1 MSEGKKANTEFIRTM
16 RKMFRNPSAILGF
29 ALLIFFIIVAIFA
42 PLIAEPTFFDENGN
56 PVVYYDENGKVIKPN
71 PYQIPYNDKIPSQPD
86 RPSPDH
92 PFGTIEKR
100 DIFYG
105 VVWGTRTAFFIGLTV
120 TIISTLVGIL
130 IGSISGYYGG
140 WIDEVL
146 MRITDVFMSIP
157 FLLAAMV
164 LTTIL
169 GNGIDKVMIAMTV
182 FGWMGA
188 ARLIRANILQV
199 KEEQYILASKAL
211 GIKDY
216 FIIMRH
222 VLPNTIFP
230 VLIQASMRMGSLVIT
245 AAGLSYLGLG
255 APLGYADWGS
265 MLNYTRN
272 WILGASGSTFSYW
285 YAVFYPGMAMVLF
298 VLAWNLVGDALRDV
312 FDPRLK

>member
-1 MSEGKKANTEFIRTM
+1 M
-16 RKMFRNPSAILGF
+16 RKIFRNPSAVLGF
-29 ALLIFFIIVAIFA
+29 VLLIFFIIIAIFA
-42 PLIAEPTFFDENGN
+42 PLIAKPINPMMLDDDGN
-56 PVVYYDENGKVIKPN
+56 YMKLDN
-71 PYQIPYNDKIPSQPD
+71 PYIMPIITWSSEPVPPSAE
-86 RPSPDH
+86 H
-92 PFGTIEKR
+92 PFGMIQGR

-120 TIISTLVGIL
+120 TIISTLFGIL

-140 WIDEVL
+140 WIDEIL

-169 GNGIDKVMIAMTV
+169 GNGIDKIMIAMTV

-199 KEEQYILASKAL
+199 KEEQFILAARAL
-211 GIKDY
+211 GVKDY
-216 FIIMRH
+216 FIIMKH

-230 VLIQASMRMGSLVIT
+230 VIIQASMRMGSLVIT
-245 AAGLSYLGLG
+245 AAGLSFLGLG

-265 MLNYTRN
+265 MLNFTRN
-272 WILGASGSTFSYW
+272 WILGSSGSTFSYW

>member
-1 MSEGKKANTEFIRTM
+1 MSEGKKANTEFRRTM

-42 PLIAEPTFFDENGN
+42 PLIAEPINPMMLDDDGN
-56 PVVYYDENGKVIKPN
+56 PMRLDN
-71 PYQIPYNDKIPSQPD
+71 PYVMPIITWSSEPVPPSA
-86 RPSPDH
+86 DH
-92 PFGTIEKR
+92 PFGMIQGR

-120 TIISTLVGIL
+120 TIISTLFGIL

-169 GNGIDKVMIAMTV
+169 GNGIDKVMIAMIV

-245 AAGLSYLGLG
+245 AAGLSFLGLG

-265 MLNYTRN
+265 MLNFTRN

>member
-1 MSEGKKANTEFIRTM
+1 MNEEKKQSSEFKRTM
-16 RKMFRNPSAILGF
+16 RKIFRNPSAVLGF
-29 ALLIFFIIVAIFA
+29 VLLIFFIIIAIFA
-42 PLIAEPTFFDENGN
+42 PLIAKPINPMMLDDDGN
-56 PVVYYDENGKVIKPN
+56 YMKLDN
-71 PYQIPYNDKIPSQPD
+71 PYIMPRITWSSEPVPPSAE
-86 RPSPDH
+86 H
-92 PFGTIEKR
+92 PFGMIQGR

-120 TIISTLVGIL
+120 TIISTLFGIL

-140 WIDEVL
+140 WIDEIL

-169 GNGIDKVMIAMTV
+169 GNGIDKIMIAMTV

-199 KEEQYILASKAL
+199 KEEQFILAARAL
-211 GIKDY
+211 GVKDY
-216 FIIMRH
+216 FIIMKH

-230 VLIQASMRMGSLVIT
+230 VIIQASMRMGSLVIT
-245 AAGLSYLGLG
+245 AAGLSFLGLG

-265 MLNYTRN
+265 MLNFTRN
-272 WILGASGSTFSYW
+272 WILGSSGSTFSYW

>member
-1 MSEGKKANTEFIRTM
+1 M
-16 RKMFRNPSAILGF
+16 RKIFRNPSAVLGF
-29 ALLIFFIIVAIFA
+29 VLLIFFIIIAIFA
-42 PLIAEPTFFDENGN
+42 PLIAKPINPMMLDDDGN
-56 PVVYYDENGKVIKPN
+56 YMKLDN
-71 PYQIPYNDKIPSQPD
+71 PYIMPRITWSSEPVPPSAE
-86 RPSPDH
+86 H
-92 PFGTIEKR
+92 PFGMIQGR

-120 TIISTLVGIL
+120 TIISTLFGIL

-140 WIDEVL
+140 WIDEIL

-169 GNGIDKVMIAMTV
+169 GNGIDKIMIAMTV

-199 KEEQYILASKAL
+199 KEEQFILAARAL
-211 GIKDY
+211 GVKDY
-216 FIIMRH
+216 FIIMKH

-230 VLIQASMRMGSLVIT
+230 VIIQASMRMGSLVIT
-245 AAGLSYLGLG
+245 AAGLSFLGLG

-265 MLNYTRN
+265 MLNFTRN
-272 WILGASGSTFSYW
+272 WILGSSGSTFSYW

>member
-1 MSEGKKANTEFIRTM
+1 MSEGVTTTKMNTEFRRVL
-16 RKMFRNPSAILGF
+16 RKIFRNPSAVLGF
-29 ALLIFFIIVAIFA
+29 SLLIFFILVAIFA
-42 PLIAEPTFFDENGN
+42 PVIAKPLNPMMPDE
-56 PVVYYDENGKVIKPN
+56 EGKPMKLDN
-71 PYQIPYNDKIPSQPD
+71 PYIMPIITWSSEPVPPS
-86 RPSPDH
+86 REH
-92 PFGTIEKR
+92 PFGMIQGR

-105 VVWGTRTAFFIGLTV
+105 VVWGTKTAFYIGLTV
-120 TIISTLVGIL
+120 TILSTIFGII
-130 IGSISGYYGG
+130 IGSIAGYYGG
-140 WIDEVL
+140 WIDEIL
-146 MRITDVFMSIP
+146 MRITDTFMSIP

-169 GNGIDKVMIAMTV
+169 GNGLDKVMIAMTV

-199 KEEQYILASKAL
+199 KEEQFVLAAKAL
-211 GIKDY
+211 GVKDF
-216 FIIMRH
+216 FIIIRH
-222 VLPNTIFP
+222 ILPNTIFP

-245 AAGLSYLGLG
+245 AAGLSFLGLG

-265 MLNYTRN
+265 MLNFTRN
-272 WILGASGSTFSYW
+272 WILGTSGSAFTYW

>member
-1 MSEGKKANTEFIRTM
+1 MSEERKMNTEFRRIM
-16 RKMFRNPSAILGF
+16 RKIFRNPSAVLGF
-29 ALLIFFIIVAIFA
+29 ALLIFFVIVAIFA
-42 PLIAEPTFFDENGN
+42 PLIADPVNPMMLDDNGN
-56 PVVYYDENGKVIKPN
+56 PMKLDN
-71 PYQIPYNDKIPSQPD
+71 PYVMPIITWSSAPVPPSA
-86 RPSPDH
+86 DH
-92 PFGTIEKR
+92 PFGMIQGR

-120 TIISTLVGIL
+120 TIISTLFGII

-146 MRITDVFMSIP
+146 MRITDIFMSIP
-157 FLLAAMV
+157 ILLAAMV

-211 GIKDY
+211 GVKDY

-245 AAGLSYLGLG
+245 AAGLSFLGLG

-265 MLNYTRN
+265 MLNFTRN

>member
-1 MSEGKKANTEFIRTM
+1 MSEGVTTTKMNTEFRRVL
-16 RKMFRNPSAILGF
+16 RKIFRNPSAILGF
-29 ALLIFFIIVAIFA
+29 SLLIFFILVAIFA
-42 PLIAEPTFFDENGN
+42 PVIAKPLNPMMLDE
-56 PVVYYDENGKVIKPN
+56 EGKPMKLDN
-71 PYQIPYNDKIPSQPD
+71 PYIMPIITWSSEPVPPS
-86 RPSPDH
+86 REH
-92 PFGTIEKR
+92 PFGMIQGR

-105 VVWGTRTAFFIGLTV
+105 VVWGTRTAFYIGLTV
-120 TIISTLVGIL
+120 TILSTIFGII
-130 IGSISGYYGG
+130 IGSIAGYYGG
-140 WIDEVL
+140 WIDEIL
-146 MRITDVFMSIP
+146 MRITDTFMSIP

-169 GNGIDKVMIAMTV
+169 GNGLDKVMIAMTV

-199 KEEQYILASKAL
+199 KEEQFVLAAKAL
-211 GIKDY
+211 GVKDF
-216 FIIMRH
+216 FIMIRH
-222 VLPNTIFP
+222 ILPNTIFP

-245 AAGLSYLGLG
+245 AAGLSFLGLG

-265 MLNYTRN
+265 MLNFTRN
-272 WILGASGSTFSYW
+272 WILGTSGSAFTYW

>member
-1 MSEGKKANTEFIRTM
+1 MSEERKMNTEFRRTM
-16 RKMFRNPSAILGF
+16 RKIFRNPSAVLGF
-29 ALLIFFIIVAIFA
+29 VLLIFFMIVAIFA
-42 PLIAEPTFFDENGN
+42 PLIADPVNPMMLDDNGN
-56 PVVYYDENGKVIKPN
+56 PMKLDN
-71 PYQIPYNDKIPSQPD
+71 PYVMPIITWSSAPVPPSA
-86 RPSPDH
+86 DH
-92 PFGTIEKR
+92 PFGMIQGR

-120 TIISTLVGIL
+120 TIISTLFGII

-146 MRITDVFMSIP
+146 MRITDIFMSIP

-211 GIKDY
+211 GVKDY

-245 AAGLSYLGLG
+245 AAGLSFLGLG

-265 MLNYTRN
+265 MLNFTRN

>member
-1 MSEGKKANTEFIRTM
+1 MSEGKKANTEFRRTM

-42 PLIAEPTFFDENGN
+42 PLIAEPINPMMLDDDGN
-56 PVVYYDENGKVIKPN
+56 PMRLDN
-71 PYQIPYNDKIPSQPD
+71 PYVMPIITWSSEPVPPSA
-86 RPSPDH
+86 DH
-92 PFGTIEKR
+92 PFGMIQGR

-120 TIISTLVGIL
+120 TIISTLFGIL

-169 GNGIDKVMIAMTV
+169 GNGIDKIMIAMTV

-245 AAGLSYLGLG
+245 AAGLSFLGLG

-265 MLNYTRN
+265 MLNFTRN
-272 WILGASGSTFSYW
+272 WILGSSGSTFSYW

>member
-1 MSEGKKANTEFIRTM
+1 MSETKKQSTEFKRVA
-16 RKMFRNPSAILGF
+16 RKIFRNPSAVLGF
-29 ALLIFFIIVAIFA
+29 SLLIFFILVSIFA
-42 PLIAEPTFFDENGN
+42 PWIAKPVNPMMLDDNGN
-56 PVVYYDENGKVIKPN
+56 PTKLDD
-71 PYQIPYNDKIPSQPD
+71 PYIMPIITWSSEPVPPSAE
-86 RPSPDH
+86 H
-92 PFGTIEKR
+92 PFGMIQGR

-120 TIISTLVGIL
+120 TIISTIFGII
-130 IGSISGYYGG
+130 IGAISGYYGG
-140 WIDEVL
+140 WIDEIL

-169 GNGIDKVMIAMTV
+169 GNGLDKVMIAMTV

-199 KEEQYILASKAL
+199 KEEQFVLAAKAL
-211 GIKDY
+211 GVKDV
-216 FIIMRH
+216 FIILRH
-222 VLPNTIFP
+222 ILPNTIFP
-230 VLIQASMRMGSLVIT
+230 VVIQASMRMGSLVIT
-245 AAGLSYLGLG
+245 AAGLSFLGLG

-265 MLNYTRN
+265 MLNFTRN
-272 WILGASGSTFSYW
+272 WILGTSGSTFSYW

>member
-1 MSEGKKANTEFIRTM
+1 MSEEKKQSTEFKRTM
-16 RKMFRNPSAILGF
+16 RKIFRNPSAVLGF
-29 ALLIFFIIVAIFA
+29 VLLIFFIIIAIFA
-42 PLIAEPTFFDENGN
+42 PLIAKPINPMMLDDDGN
-56 PVVYYDENGKVIKPN
+56 YMKLDN
-71 PYQIPYNDKIPSQPD
+71 PYIMPIITWSSEPVPPSAE
-86 RPSPDH
+86 H
-92 PFGTIEKR
+92 PFGMIQGR
-100 DIFYG
+100 DVFYG

-120 TIISTLVGIL
+120 TIISTLFGIL

-140 WIDEVL
+140 WIDEIL

-169 GNGIDKVMIAMTV
+169 GNGIDKIMIAMTV

-199 KEEQYILASKAL
+199 KEEQFILAARAL
-211 GIKDY
+211 GVKDY
-216 FIIMRH
+216 FIIMKH

-245 AAGLSYLGLG
+245 AAGLSFLGLG

-265 MLNYTRN
+265 MLNFTRN
-272 WILGASGSTFSYW
+272 WILGSSGSTFSYW

>member
-1 MSEGKKANTEFIRTM
+1 MSENNTTKMNTEFKRVL
-16 RKMFRNPSAILGF
+16 RKILRNPSAVLGF
-29 ALLIFFIIVAIFA
+29 VLLAFFIMVAILA
-42 PLIAEPTFFDENGN
+42 PVIAKPLNPMMPDENGN
-56 PVVYYDENGKVIKPN
+56 PTKLDN
-71 PYQIPYNDKIPSQPD
+71 PYIMPIISWSSEPVPPSAE
-86 RPSPDH
+86 H
-92 PFGTIEKR
+92 PFGMIQGR

-105 VVWGTRTAFFIGLTV
+105 VVWGTRTAFYIGLTV
-120 TIISTLVGIL
+120 TILSTIFGII
-130 IGSISGYYGG
+130 IGAIAGYYGG

-146 MRITDVFMSIP
+146 MRITDVFMSVP
-157 FLLAAMV
+157 FLLSAMV

-169 GNGIDKVMIAMTV
+169 GNGLDKVMIAMTV

-199 KEEQYILASKAL
+199 KEEQFVLAAKSL
-211 GIKDY
+211 GVKDF
-216 FIIMRH
+216 FIIWRH
-222 VLPNTIFP
+222 ILPNTIFP

-245 AAGLSYLGLG
+245 AAGLSFLGLG

-265 MLNYTRN
+265 MLNFTRN
-272 WILGASGSTFSYW
+272 WILGTSGSAFTYW

>member
-1 MSEGKKANTEFIRTM
+1 MSEERKMNTEFRRTM
-16 RKMFRNPSAILGF
+16 RKIFRNPSAVLGF
-29 ALLIFFIIVAIFA
+29 ALLIFFVIVAIFA
-42 PLIAEPTFFDENGN
+42 PLIAEPINPMMLDDNGN
-56 PVVYYDENGKVIKPN
+56 PMKLDD
-71 PYQIPYNDKIPSQPD
+71 PYVMPIITWSSTPVPPSA
-86 RPSPDH
+86 DH
-92 PFGTIEKR
+92 PFGMIQGR

-120 TIISTLVGIL
+120 TIFSTLFGIL

-211 GIKDY
+211 GVKDY

-245 AAGLSYLGLG
+245 AAGLSFLGLG

-265 MLNYTRN
+265 MLNFTRN

>member
-1 MSEGKKANTEFIRTM
+1 MNTEFKRVMKKIL
-16 RKMFRNPSAILGF
+16 RNPSAIIGF
-29 ALLIFFIIVAIFA
+29 SLLIFFILVAIFA
-42 PLIAEPTFFDENGN
+42 PLIAQPVN
-56 PVVYYDENGKVIKPN
+56 PVFTDDDGKPMKLDN
-71 PYQIPYNDKIPSQPD
+71 PYIMPIITWSSEPVPPSKE
-86 RPSPDH
+86 H
-92 PFGTIEKR
+92 PFGMIQGR

-120 TIISTLVGIL
+120 TIISTLFGI
-130 IGSISGYYGG
+130 IVGSIAGYYGG
-140 WIDEVL
+140 WIDEII
-146 MRITDVFMSIP
+146 MRITDIFMSIP

-164 LTTIL
+164 LTSIL
-169 GNGIDKVMIAMTV
+169 GNGLDKVMIALTI

-199 KEEQYILASKAL
+199 KEEQFVMAAKAL

-216 FIIMRH
+216 FIILRH

-245 AAGLSYLGLG
+245 AAGLSFLGLG
-255 APLGYADWGS
+255 APVGFADWGT
-265 MLNYTRN
+265 MLNLTRN
-272 WILGASGSTFSYW
+272 WILGSSGEAFKYW
-285 YAVFYPGMAMVLF
+285 YAIVYPGTAMVLF

>member
-1 MSEGKKANTEFIRTM
+1 
-16 RKMFRNPSAILGF
+16 
-29 ALLIFFIIVAIFA
+29 VIFA
-42 PLIAEPTFFDENGN
+42 PLIAEPINPMMLDDNGN
-56 PVVYYDENGKVIKPN
+56 PMKLDD
-71 PYQIPYNDKIPSQPD
+71 PYVMPIITWSSAPVPPSA
-86 RPSPDH
+86 DH
-92 PFGTIEKR
+92 PFGMIQGR

-120 TIISTLVGIL
+120 TIISTLFGII

-146 MRITDVFMSIP
+146 MRITDIFMSIP

-211 GIKDY
+211 GVKDY

-245 AAGLSYLGLG
+245 AAGLSFLGLG

-265 MLNYTRN
+265 MLNFTRN

>member
-1 MSEGKKANTEFIRTM
+1 MSEGATTTKMNTEFRRVL
-16 RKMFRNPSAILGF
+16 RKIFRNPSAILGF
-29 ALLIFFIIVAIFA
+29 SLLIFFILVAIFA
-42 PLIAEPTFFDENGN
+42 PVIAKPLNPMMLDE
-56 PVVYYDENGKVIKPN
+56 EGKPMKLDN
-71 PYQIPYNDKIPSQPD
+71 PYIMPIITWSSEPVPPS
-86 RPSPDH
+86 REH
-92 PFGTIEKR
+92 PFGMIQGR

-105 VVWGTRTAFFIGLTV
+105 VVWGTRTAFYIGLTV
-120 TIISTLVGIL
+120 TILSTIFGII
-130 IGSISGYYGG
+130 IGSIAGYYGG
-140 WIDEVL
+140 WIDEIL
-146 MRITDVFMSIP
+146 MRITDTFMSIP

-169 GNGIDKVMIAMTV
+169 GNGLDKVMIAMTV

-199 KEEQYILASKAL
+199 KEEQFVLAAKAL
-211 GIKDY
+211 GVKDF
-216 FIIMRH
+216 FIIIRH
-222 VLPNTIFP
+222 ILPNTIFP

-245 AAGLSYLGLG
+245 AAGLSFLGLG

-265 MLNYTRN
+265 MLNFTRN
-272 WILGASGSTFSYW
+272 WILGTSGSAFTYW

>member
-1 MSEGKKANTEFIRTM
+1 MSENVVTKTKTNTEFKRVM
-16 RKMFRNPSAILGF
+16 RKILRNPSAVLGF
-29 ALLIFFIIVAIFA
+29 ALLAFFIIVAIFA
-42 PLIAEPTFFDENGN
+42 PLIAKPLNPLMLDENGN
-56 PVVYYDENGKVIKPN
+56 PTKLDD
-71 PYQIPYNDKIPSQPD
+71 PYIMPIITWSSEPVPPSAE
-86 RPSPDH
+86 H
-92 PFGTIEKR
+92 PFGMIQGR

-120 TIISTLVGIL
+120 TIISTIFGII
-130 IGSISGYYGG
+130 IGSIAGYYGG
-140 WIDEVL
+140 WLDEIL

-169 GNGIDKVMIAMTV
+169 GNGLDKVMIAMTV

-199 KEEQYILASKAL
+199 KEEQFVLAAKAL

-222 VLPNTIFP
+222 ILPNTIFP

-245 AAGLSYLGLG
+245 AAGLSFLGLG
-255 APLGYADWGS
+255 APVGYADWGS
-265 MLNYTRN
+265 MLNFTRN
-272 WILGASGSTFSYW
+272 WILGTSGSAFTYW

>member
-1 MSEGKKANTEFIRTM
+1 MSENNTTKMNTEFKRVL
-16 RKMFRNPSAILGF
+16 RKILRNPSAVLGF
-29 ALLIFFIIVAIFA
+29 VLLAFFIVVAIIA
-42 PLIAEPTFFDENGN
+42 PVIAKPLNPMMLDENGN
-56 PVVYYDENGKVIKPN
+56 PTKLDN
-71 PYQIPYNDKIPSQPD
+71 PYIMPIISWSSEPVPPSAE
-86 RPSPDH
+86 H
-92 PFGTIEKR
+92 PFGMIQGR

-105 VVWGTRTAFFIGLTV
+105 VVWGTRTAFYIGLTV
-120 TIISTLVGIL
+120 TILSTIFGII
-130 IGSISGYYGG
+130 IGAIAGYYGG

-146 MRITDVFMSIP
+146 MRITDVFMSVP
-157 FLLAAMV
+157 FLLSAMV

-169 GNGIDKVMIAMTV
+169 GNGLDKVMIAMTV

-199 KEEQYILASKAL
+199 KEEQFVLAAKSL
-211 GIKDY
+211 GVKDF
-216 FIIMRH
+216 FIIWRH
-222 VLPNTIFP
+222 ILPNTIFP

-245 AAGLSYLGLG
+245 AAGLSFLGLG

-265 MLNYTRN
+265 MLNFTRN
-272 WILGASGSTFSYW
+272 WILGTSGSAFTYW

>member
-1 MSEGKKANTEFIRTM
+1 MSEEKKQNTELKRIV
-16 RKMFRNPSAILGF
+16 RKLFRNPSAILGF
-29 ALLIFFIIVAIFA
+29 SLLIFFVMVAILA
-42 PLIAEPTFFDENGN
+42 PVIAKPINPMMLDDNGN
-56 PVVYYDENGKVIKPN
+56 PMKLDN
-71 PYQIPYNDKIPSQPD
+71 PYIMPIITWSSEPVPPSAE
-86 RPSPDH
+86 H
-92 PFGTIEKR
+92 PFGMIQGR

-120 TIISTLVGIL
+120 TIISTIFGII

-140 WIDEVL
+140 WIDEIL

-199 KEEQYILASKAL
+199 KEEQFVLAAKAL
-211 GIKDY
+211 GVKDF
-216 FIIMRH
+216 FIIVRH
-222 VLPNTIFP
+222 ILPNTIFP
-230 VLIQASMRMGSLVIT
+230 VVIQASMRMGSLVIT
-245 AAGLSYLGLG
+245 AAGLSFLGLG

-265 MLNYTRN
+265 MLNFTRN
-272 WILGASGSTFSYW
+272 WILGTSGSTFSYW

>member
-1 MSEGKKANTEFIRTM
+1 MSEGVTTTKMNTEFRRVL
-16 RKMFRNPSAILGF
+16 RKIFRNPSAILGF
-29 ALLIFFIIVAIFA
+29 SLLIFFILVAIFA
-42 PLIAEPTFFDENGN
+42 PVIAKPLNPMMLDE
-56 PVVYYDENGKVIKPN
+56 EGKPIKLDN
-71 PYQIPYNDKIPSQPD
+71 PYIMPIITWSSEPVPPS
-86 RPSPDH
+86 REH
-92 PFGTIEKR
+92 PFGMIQGR

-105 VVWGTRTAFFIGLTV
+105 VVWGTRTAFYIGLTV
-120 TIISTLVGIL
+120 TILSTIFGII
-130 IGSISGYYGG
+130 IGSIAGYYGG
-140 WIDEVL
+140 WIDEIL
-146 MRITDVFMSIP
+146 MRITDTFMSIP

-169 GNGIDKVMIAMTV
+169 GNGLDKVMIAMTV

-199 KEEQYILASKAL
+199 KEEQFVLAAKAL
-211 GIKDY
+211 GVKDF
-216 FIIMRH
+216 FIIIRH
-222 VLPNTIFP
+222 ILPNTIFP

-245 AAGLSYLGLG
+245 AAGLSFLGLG

-265 MLNYTRN
+265 MLNFTRN
-272 WILGASGSTFSYW
+272 WILGTSGSAFTYW

>member
-1 MSEGKKANTEFIRTM
+1 MSEERKLNTEFRRTM
-16 RKMFRNPSAILGF
+16 RKIFRNPSAVLGF
-29 ALLIFFIIVAIFA
+29 ALLIFFVIVAIFA
-42 PLIAEPTFFDENGN
+42 PLIAEPINPMMLDDNGN
-56 PVVYYDENGKVIKPN
+56 PMKLDD
-71 PYQIPYNDKIPSQPD
+71 PYVMPIITWSSAPVPPSA
-86 RPSPDH
+86 DH
-92 PFGTIEKR
+92 PFGMIQGR

-120 TIISTLVGIL
+120 TIISTLFGII

-146 MRITDVFMSIP
+146 MRITDIFMSIP

-211 GIKDY
+211 GVKDY

-245 AAGLSYLGLG
+245 AAGLSFLGLG

-265 MLNYTRN
+265 MLNFTRN
-272 WILGASGSTFSYW
+272 WILGSSGSTFSYW

>member
-1 MSEGKKANTEFIRTM
+1 MSEGVTTTKMNTEFRRVL
-16 RKMFRNPSAILGF
+16 RKILRNPSAVLGF
-29 ALLIFFIIVAIFA
+29 SLLIFFILVAIFA
-42 PLIAEPTFFDENGN
+42 PVIAKPLNPMMLDE
-56 PVVYYDENGKVIKPN
+56 EGKPMKLDN
-71 PYQIPYNDKIPSQPD
+71 PYIMPIITWSSEPVPPS
-86 RPSPDH
+86 REH
-92 PFGTIEKR
+92 PFGMIQGR

-105 VVWGTRTAFFIGLTV
+105 VVWGTRTAFYIGLTV
-120 TIISTLVGIL
+120 TILSTIFGII
-130 IGSISGYYGG
+130 IGSIAGYYGG
-140 WIDEVL
+140 WIDEIL
-146 MRITDVFMSIP
+146 MRITDTFMSIP

-169 GNGIDKVMIAMTV
+169 GNGLDKVMIAMTV

-199 KEEQYILASKAL
+199 KEEQFVLAAKAL
-211 GIKDY
+211 GIKDF
-216 FIIMRH
+216 FIIIKH
-222 VLPNTIFP
+222 ILPNTIFP

-245 AAGLSYLGLG
+245 AAGLSFLGLG

-265 MLNYTRN
+265 MLNFTRN
-272 WILGASGSTFSYW
+272 WILGTSGSAFTYW

>member
-1 MSEGKKANTEFIRTM
+1 MSEGKKQNTEFKRIM
-16 RKMFRNPSAILGF
+16 RKILRNPSAVLGF
-29 ALLIFFIIVAIFA
+29 VLLIFFVVIAIIAPVVAKPIN
-42 PLIAEPTFFDENGN
+42 PLMLDENGN
-56 PVVYYDENGKVIKPN
+56 PMKLDN
-71 PYQIPYNDKIPSQPD
+71 PYIMPVITWSSEPVPPSAE
-86 RPSPDH
+86 H
-92 PFGTIEKR
+92 PFGMIQGR

-105 VVWGTRTAFFIGLTV
+105 VVWGTRTAFYIGLTV
-120 TIISTLVGIL
+120 TIISTIFGII
-130 IGSISGYYGG
+130 IGSIAGYYGG
-140 WIDEVL
+140 WIDEIL

-169 GNGIDKVMIAMTV
+169 GNGLDKVMIAMTV

-199 KEEQYILASKAL
+199 KEEQFVLAAKAL
-211 GIKDY
+211 GVKDF
-216 FIIMRH
+216 FIIVRH

-245 AAGLSYLGLG
+245 AAGLSFLGLG

-272 WILGASGSTFSYW
+272 WILGTTGSAFTYW
-285 YAVFYPGMAMVLF
+285 YAIFYPGMAMVLF